1 MRLLI
6 GFLLMNLFKFF
17 INKIILYW
25 KYKDTGFY

>member
-6 GFLLMNLFKFF
+6 GFFIDEFF